1 MLPIN
6 SSLLKTHHC
15 YAGENDPKYIV
26 IHETDNYRE
35 GAGARAHALAHYN
48 GNLGS
53 ASVHYYVDDKE
64 IYQTLN
70 HEDGP
75 WALGDNEGYS
85 DITNKNSINI
95 EICVNE
101 DSDYYKARQN
111 AIELSMFL
119 VNTLG
124 LSVSRVK
131 RHYDASGKWCPRRIL
146 DEKYW
151 ESLIDLIRNKTDER
165 AMAYVITRYLPKAYE
180 GYNGVDLSK
189 ILQYFNGV
197 KYYVRGDSK
206 GVWIETQF
214 LPVSKCLEIKNL
226 LGELFY
232 SIEQK

>member
-6 SSLLKTHHC
+6 TSLLKSHKC
-15 YAGENDPKYIV
+15 YVGENDPKYIV
-26 IHETDNYRE
+26 VHETDNFRE

-64 IYQTLN
+64 IYKTLN

-75 WALGDNEGYS
+75 WAVGDNDGYS
-85 DITNKNSINI
+85 DITNRNSINI

-101 DSDYYKARQN
+101 DCDYYKAREN
-111 AIELSMFL
+111 AIELCAYL

-124 LSVSRVK
+124 LAVSRLK
-131 RHYDASGKWCPRRIL
+131 RHYDASKKWCPRRIL
-146 DEKYW
+146 DENYW
-151 ESLIDLIRNKTDER
+151 EAFVMSVESRTNTGDLG
-165 AMAYVITRYLPKAYE
+165 YVITKYLPKAYE
-180 GYNGVDLSK
+180 GYDGVDIKS
-189 ILQYFNGV
+189 ILENINDI

-214 LPVSKCLEIKNL
+214 LTMDKCSEIKNA
-226 LGELFY
+226 LGDLFY
-232 SIEQK
+232 SIEKK

>member
-6 SSLLKTHHC
+6 SSFLKSHKC
-15 YAGENDPKYIV
+15 YVGENDPKYIV
-26 IHETDNYRE
+26 VHETDNYRE

-70 HEDGP
+70 HEDGA
-75 WALGDNEGYS
+75 WAVGDNQGYS
-85 DITNKNSINI
+85 DINNRNSINI

-101 DSDYYKARQN
+101 DSEYYKAREN
-111 AIELSMFL
+111 AIELCVYL
-119 VNTLG
+119 INTMG
-124 LSVSRVK
+124 LASSRVK

-151 ESLIDLIRNKTDER
+151 DYFIKSIESNIKKDEVG
-165 AMAYVITRYLPKAYE
+165 YIVTKYLPRAYE
-180 GYNGVDLSK
+180 GYNGVDLRK
-189 ILQYFNGV
+189 VLEYFNGV

-214 LPVSKCLEIKNL
+214 LPVSKCLEIKSM